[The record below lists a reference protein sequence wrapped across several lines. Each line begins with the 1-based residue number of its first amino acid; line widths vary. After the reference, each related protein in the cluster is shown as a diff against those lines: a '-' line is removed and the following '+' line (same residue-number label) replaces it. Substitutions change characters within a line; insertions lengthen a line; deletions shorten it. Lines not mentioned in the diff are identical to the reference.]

1 MAPPL
6 DWVSTFVKLIFD
18 YAKDFILFQFHFH
31 GTKILFFVMLS
42 YLMALKIQLIQL
54 IDLTVSRSKWK
65 VENPRFPGIGAEVN
79 VFGSMVYGSFLNGY
93 SSFSKRLFFSYFQL
107 NV

>member
-6 DWVSTFVKLIFD
+6 DWVSTFVKIIFD

-79 VFGSMVYGSFLNGY
+79 VYGSMVEVAFQ
-93 SSFSKRLFFSYFQL
+93 KDFFS
-107 NV
+107 